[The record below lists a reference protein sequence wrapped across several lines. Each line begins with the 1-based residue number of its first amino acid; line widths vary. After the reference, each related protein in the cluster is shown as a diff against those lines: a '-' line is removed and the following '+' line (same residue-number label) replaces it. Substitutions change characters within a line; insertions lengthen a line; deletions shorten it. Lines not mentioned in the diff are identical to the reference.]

1 MEEKVII
8 ILKKNNLY
16 CKIHKNSGQQ
26 SAISNQL
33 SAVGDCL
40 KRDNP
45 LNPPYQGDRIYRICG
60 LVERAMNRTTTN
72 RETSDALSRN
82 QRSD

>member
-1 MEEKVII
+1 MGEKVII

-40 KRDNP
+40 KRDLQDFRDFQDWGIGVRNP
-45 LNPPYQGDRIYRICG
+45 SH
-60 LVERAMNRTTTN
+60 NRTTTN

>member
-1 MEEKVII
+1 MGEKVII

-45 LNPPYQGDRIYRICG
+45 LNPPYSGGQD
-60 LVERAMNRTTTN
+60 L
-72 RETSDALSRN
+72 
-82 QRSD
+82 